1 VKLRW
6 QQIRNDGTLGSWRQA
21 IVARWDYMS
30 VEQRRN
36 FERWPILDSWVW
48 PNRVVTGSY
57 NGEMAAMQ
65 EWLTART
72 NWLDDQLRP

>member
-1 VKLRW
+1 
-6 QQIRNDGTLGSWRQA
+6 
-21 IVARWDYMS
+21 
-30 VEQRRN
+30 
-36 FERWPILDSWVW
+36 VW
-48 PNRVVTGSY
+48 PNRGVTGSY